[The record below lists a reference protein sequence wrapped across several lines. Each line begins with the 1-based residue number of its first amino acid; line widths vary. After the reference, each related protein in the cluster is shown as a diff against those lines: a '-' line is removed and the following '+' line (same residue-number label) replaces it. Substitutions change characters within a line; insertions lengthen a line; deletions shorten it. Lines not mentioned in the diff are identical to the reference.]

1 MEAYNNSIYPVFEA
15 DQVLSQKE
23 LNALVSHLEEQD
35 RLTRKNLIGI
45 GIVCGLDI
53 TFPNTKSVTIAC
65 GTAVTSLGFQMAWKG
80 ATFTQFRDYEIPDTF
95 LKPDYTREPYLQSIF
110 EYSASYEVIKN
121 CVELLPNTA
130 TGPDVQVVPDAF
142 FEDKIILLFLE
153 VTLIDQK
160 NCVTTNCDDKGKR
173 MEFNVRP
180 LVIPLNETTKEWL
193 TKYPSTK
200 TYDALAFPRYNVS
213 EQFKKI
219 TTAAEVLEEFKKV
232 IKNNYLKNVSDTIQN
247 VYTDF
252 QNIVT
257 DTDGLSVLEQALPVL
272 NQTVDIYQE
281 GLSVQYLWDWIFDI
295 TEAYNEIVAF
305 SKLNP
310 SLCCVDE
317 QLFPFHVVLG
327 GLTSVEEAYRTP
339 FIPTLNSSYETK
351 AKRKEITFLFQ
362 KLALIINSFEI
373 PKQTTIKVTP
383 STLGKTALSE
393 KAIPFYYNSIEDLNK
408 KWNPKL
414 TAENK
419 NDTILSYHA
428 DVANYTD
435 KDSVKQPL
443 LYDLEPYN
451 FFRIEGHIGKNY
463 EEALVQLTGLK
474 DNFNLPFKIIA
485 LNAQSFLNKEVDI
498 KKHQGDWG
506 DLELDY
512 DMSRTKVFNIT
523 QAVVNWITLNKQKI
537 ISESLMTENTI
548 ASLKNI
554 LAEVKTLLTEDL
566 TEFLSNYK
574 GFYEIFKNL
583 NVLFLFHRFCLTLNR
598 TSLSVIAEDL
608 IDHLDEINELF
619 LEDPF
624 TVIYNEALKRWS
636 QIYKEL
642 FLSTFLEKHKGMEH
656 KAGVTK
662 GGTFIMVYSDSSIFK
677 KQVIPSN
684 QLTLLTTITNYNA
697 AINLGENSDNIKDE
711 IKDSVVLTKTNFKE
725 ELPYNPDAL
734 KDCKEQTEVI
744 KQNLIKLANYNLS
757 TNYPKYMQDF
767 FVGNLGSLL
776 QFEPSESSNQNNIQ
790 EKVILADFYIPY
802 LCCSQGNN
810 INIVLGNQEPSI
822 GDFDP
827 TDFNTEDFQTN

>member
-1 MEAYNNSIYPVFEA
+1 
-15 DQVLSQKE
+15 
-23 LNALVSHLEEQD
+23 
-35 RLTRKNLIGI
+35 
-45 GIVCGLDI
+45 
-53 TFPNTKSVTIAC
+53 
-65 GTAVTSLGFQMAWKG
+65 
-80 ATFTQFRDYEIPDTF
+80 
-95 LKPDYTREPYLQSIF
+95 
-110 EYSASYEVIKN
+110 
-121 CVELLPNTA
+121 
-130 TGPDVQVVPDAF
+130 
-142 FEDKIILLFLE
+142 
-153 VTLIDQK
+153 
-160 NCVTTNCDDKGKR
+160 
-173 MEFNVRP
+173 
-180 LVIPLNETTKEWL
+180 
-193 TKYPSTK
+193 
-200 TYDALAFPRYNVS
+200 
-213 EQFKKI
+213 
-219 TTAAEVLEEFKKV
+219 
-232 IKNNYLKNVSDTIQN
+232 
-247 VYTDF
+247 
-252 QNIVT
+252 
-257 DTDGLSVLEQALPVL
+257 
-272 NQTVDIYQE
+272 
-281 GLSVQYLWDWIFDI
+281 
-295 TEAYNEIVAF
+295 
-305 SKLNP
+305 
-310 SLCCVDE
+310 
-317 QLFPFHVVLG
+317 
-327 GLTSVEEAYRTP
+327 
-339 FIPTLNSSYETK
+339 
-351 AKRKEITFLFQ
+351 
-362 KLALIINSFEI
+362 
-373 PKQTTIKVTP
+373 
-383 STLGKTALSE
+383 
-393 KAIPFYYNSIEDLNK
+393 
-408 KWNPKL
+408 
-414 TAENK
+414 
-419 NDTILSYHA
+419 
-428 DVANYTD
+428 
-435 KDSVKQPL
+435 
-443 LYDLEPYN
+443 
-451 FFRIEGHIGKNY
+451 
-463 EEALVQLTGLK
+463 
-474 DNFNLPFKIIA
+474 FNLPFKIIA

-498 KKHQGDWG
+498 KNHQGDWG

-554 LAEVKTLLTEDL
+554 LTEVKTLLTEDL

-583 NVLFLFHRFCLTLNR
+583 NILFLFHRFCLTLNR

-677 KQVIPSN
+677 KRIIPVN
-684 QLTLLTTITNYNA
+684 QLTLLNTITNYNA
-697 AINLGENSDNIKDE
+697 AINLGENSDSIKDE

-757 TNYPKYMQDF
+757 TNYPKYMQEF

-776 QFEPSESSNQNNIQ
+776 QFEPSESVNQNNIQ

-810 INIVLGNQEPSI
+810 INIVLGNQEPTI